1 MYGDAEISEI
11 IIIRCCDVRIAVIS
25 PLEEAYQERNSI
37 PNFQRRGGSIQSW
50 GYNTSGRILLLGTWL
65 GVPAVSKRI
74 GVLWPFVRVFSL
86 QRVVRNQFEILNY
99 RSVLPSDCLEK
110 ILIFNKYLT
119 LVCSHE
125 SAAMMAMARSAQC
138 MHPFCMLLI
147 IWRERT
153 AGQCHFSCAC
163 AYRPI
168 GYSWRDL
175 LRQTAVKKNWKSYYR
190 RKMSFL

>member
-1 MYGDAEISEI
+1 MIIVNKTAHDLPDMYGDAEISEI

-125 SAAMMAMARSAQC
+125 SAAMMAMARSHVRSAC
-138 MHPFCMLLI
+138 
-147 IWRERT
+147 T
-153 AGQCHFSCAC
+153 HFAC
-163 AYRPI
+163 CLSDVKALPDSVTSAAPAHI
-168 GYSWRDL
+168 GL
-175 LRQTAVKKNWKSYYR
+175 
-190 RKMSFL
+190 